1 MRHFTLASLAA
12 TALTLGLLTATP
24 VMAQATQP
32 AAKSDSK
39 MAPAPKAPA
48 TKSKMAPAPKVELL
62 DINSA
67 TAEQLETLPGIGKAY
82 SAKIIAG
89 RPYKGKDDLVNK
101 DLVPQ
106 KTYDGIKDKIIA
118 RQKSY
123 LIVLGRSE
131 AIQFRERPGLL
142 RRLRSSNDG
151 RSHLTPSSHPPL
163 PLRSLP
169 AKPAPDGSAW
179 SAASAR
185 LQNPWSA
192 EARRTP

>member
-24 VMAQATQP
+24 VMVLAQATQP

-48 TKSKMAPAPKVELL
+48 TESKMAPAPKVELL

-67 TAEQLETLPGIGKAY
+67 TAEQLDALPGVGKAY
-82 SAKIIAG
+82 SAAIIKG

-101 DLVPQ
+101 NIVPQ

-118 RQKSY
+118 RQKS
-123 LIVLGRSE
+123 
-131 AIQFRERPGLL
+131 
-142 RRLRSSNDG
+142 
-151 RSHLTPSSHPPL
+151 
-163 PLRSLP
+163 
-169 AKPAPDGSAW
+169 
-179 SAASAR
+179 
-185 LQNPWSA
+185 
-192 EARRTP
+192 